1 MILFGLCVLKNVIN
15 FAIIVAVLI
24 DTRCSHHPDA
34 SASALSLSQPSI
46 LITEFI
52 RERTL
57 VFVYMCAVFIV

>member
-1 MILFGLCVLKNVIN
+1 MLKNAIN

-24 DTRCSHHPDA
+24 DTRCRHHLDA

-46 LITEFI
+46 LLTEFI

-57 VFVYMCAVFIV
+57 VFVYMWAVFIV